1 MYEIAGTRERSA
13 AASAT
18 VGRPAVIR
26 VDGSSVYL
34 GERQLFTGT
43 APELLDRI
51 DQLRARRR
59 PSLVVTANVDQVLDL
74 ERRPETAAAYAAA
87 DLVLVD
93 GMPLVHLAR
102 MLGAQSAHRHT
113 GADLLPQT
121 VAESGHRGWRIVI
134 LGGDPQVADGAV
146 HVLRRQH
153 PDADVLTVDF
163 PRISGPDD
171 EAALP
176 VVGEL
181 RAIRPDVVFVCLGA
195 PKQEAWYLA
204 WQATLPPAV
213 YIGAG
218 AAVDFAAGRFT
229 RAPALAQRIGAEWVW
244 RLCQEPRRL
253 AGRYLGKGPR
263 FVTVALRSLRAA
275 ASRGAR

>member
-1 MYEIAGTRERSA
+1 MYEIAHARESSTA
-13 AASAT
+13 APVTTS
-18 VGRPAVIR
+18 RAVMR
-26 VDGSSVYL
+26 VNHSEVYL
-34 GERQLFTGT
+34 GDRELFTDT
-43 APELLDRI
+43 TEALLERI
-51 DQLRARRR
+51 DHLLARRR
-59 PSLVVTANVDQVLDL
+59 PALVVTANVDQVLDL

-93 GMPLVHLAR
+93 GMPLLHLAR
-102 MLGAQSAHRHT
+102 MLGAQSPHRHT

-134 LGGDPQVADGAV
+134 LGGDPQVADDAV
-146 HVLRRQH
+146 DALRRQH
-153 PDADVLTVDF
+153 PTADIRAVAF
-163 PRISGPDD
+163 PMISDPND

-181 RAIRPDVVFVCLGA
+181 RAIKPDVVFMCLGA
-195 PKQEAWYLA
+195 PKQESWYLA
-204 WQATLPPAV
+204 WKATLPSAV

-229 RAPALAQRIGAEWVW
+229 RAPAFAQRIGVEWVW

-263 FVTVALRSLRAA
+263 FVNVALRSLRAA
-275 ASRGAR
+275 LSRAPR